1 MAKLI
6 RLPWKFYIDH
16 FERGL
21 PTPDDVKSTDRH
33 VYVSAD
39 DPHLN
44 SLWADAEFYAHKFGP
59 DLCPSIKA
67 SAKAT
72 LAAITKATGV
82 QS

>member
-39 DPHLN
+39 DPNLN
-44 SLWADAEFYAHKFGP
+44 SLWADAEYYAHKFGP

-72 LAAITKATGV
+72 LAAISKATEA
-82 QS
+82 QQ